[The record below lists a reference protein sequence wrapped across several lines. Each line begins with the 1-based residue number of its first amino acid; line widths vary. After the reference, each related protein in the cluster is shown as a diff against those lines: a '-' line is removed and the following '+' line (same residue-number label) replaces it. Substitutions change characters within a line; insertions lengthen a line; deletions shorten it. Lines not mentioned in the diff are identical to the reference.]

1 MVHGG
6 IAMIALLVLGA
17 LAPLHLQRS
26 WRAGRNRLSGS
37 AVVAANAM
45 LIVTAFA
52 LYYAGSDAVRVVAA
66 DIHIAAGL
74 GLPVLIV
81 THIVLGRRTHA
92 FARQAGQVRA
102 GPLTPRPLLRP
113 VTFSEDRES
122 P

>member
-1 MVHGG
+1 MKNRT
-6 IAMIALLVLGA
+6 
-17 LAPLHLQRS
+17 LHIRDCD
-26 WRAGRNRLSGS
+26 
-37 AVVAANAM
+37 
-45 LIVTAFA
+45 VTAFA

-92 FARQAGQVRA
+92 FARQARV

-122 P
+122 HVSAVTFEESGRK